1 MKKNS
6 RQKFIV
12 SVLCL
17 SMTAAP
23 LASWSSFAQANNTI
37 NILPANQPQVMIL
50 LDNSQGMAGVL
61 QGPTGLSGAIMT
73 GSGTVPEDANSSSPV
88 SYTASGFTPPALGS
102 SGTNVLYSV
111 PCNTSGITAA
121 AKSACASVGA
131 SGSSSAYID
140 NSQSMLNVAEQAIG
154 TIINTPEYS
163 NNIQFGLMDYA
174 LSGKVS
180 LYNTWVYYMSDTN
193 GFSFGSSATAPSGSG
208 DIAVT
213 NPCYG
218 SGAITT
224 KRNGNKILA
233 FSNQSCSDIYYLKKN
248 INNYYSNLHA
258 AGLYTDQ
265 YMYILAS
272 SDNPIINDVM
282 YATDYGG
289 AGSGST
295 NAVGV
300 NPTLYNM
307 SLPDYEQL
315 AIGGYTAS
323 TPYVTYYPYTSK
335 LAGYMGPTSAGYIP
349 QSYQQW
355 LSQRGYAFNAST
367 SYNNGNIVSPISAT
381 NSTNA
386 TNIANAI
393 LPEVFVPNNSL
404 NYATEGPITA
414 SAGYSPMAGA
424 FSTALSYYEGSLP
437 NPPPS
442 TCGSKYVI
450 FITDGQPTQGMNN
463 GYVYPPLGSASAQ
476 MFGVTSITASTWS
489 STNNNA
495 VVEAIQEI
503 QALAQKGIKTYV
515 LGVGSAVN
523 PNVPGASAADQAVAL
538 QGQAVLTAMAQAGG
552 TTNFYAA
559 TSASGVQS
567 AMNSIIANILGKSV
581 SASYGAPPSATVG
594 SLEFLLKNVN
604 PITGQGDLYA
614 YALQNNGT
622 PSTSQSWDANTTMST
637 GNRTSALYTTTPG
650 GTNGAGIESSL
661 TSVATNTPS
670 AFGTLPTSLTAS
682 TIANY
687 TIDPSYSSGA
697 YLGGR
702 QSGWYM
708 GLPTSTPPQ
717 VLTAPNNGQLLG
729 AGGTTNSYLTFAS
742 NHANRQNAVLFS
754 DNDGF
759 LYAMGYN
766 NTGSPTLLWGWM
778 PQGLLPQLQNYNT
791 FWQGTS
797 MQGGF
802 QTIDATIA
810 PTQPHTWHTYVVGS
824 ASNGSIL
831 YDLQLTGTTAP
842 SLQNTIWEDDLGG
855 NYSQPQPSD
864 PVFYQY
870 QTPGTKNFGQ
880 TWALWAI
887 NQAVSATSSASYLI
901 GVNVG
906 TGQSFQD
913 TLPFNN
919 TATPYIDAT
928 GNLYLG
934 DSSGNVYEI
943 SSTVLQSLLAPS
955 TGTNIPSLPTNDFIT
970 VGSYASSSIW
980 SGSFSGANPF
990 MVQYIGGSYY
1000 QGKNYLRV
1008 QGPNGI
1014 TIFSQLNGTWSPVWT
1029 AYAGSVGGAGIW
1041 SSGKFTAQIS
1051 GANPPITALPAGSVV
1066 SAPALINSG
1075 AVILPVTVPPSA
1087 NTCGNGDAYYY
1098 LYALNNGIFP
1108 SGTFTDSTGTA
1119 ITSAVFVGYGTAFTP
1134 TITSFNGRTLL
1145 QGAASNTGPSKTFP
1159 TSFGAGLPLGGP
1171 TGWKLVN

>member
-1 MKKNS
+1 MNKNPH
-6 RQKFIV
+6 QKFIV

-17 SMTAAP
+17 SMAATP

-73 GSGTVPEDANSSSPV
+73 GSGTVPENANSSSPV
-88 SYTASGFTPPALGS
+88 NYTASGFTPPALGS
-102 SGTNVLYSV
+102 PGTSVPYSV

-121 AKSACASVGA
+121 AQSACASVGA
-131 SGSSSAYID
+131 SGASSAYID

-154 TIINTPEYS
+154 TIINTPEY
-163 NNIQFGLMDYA
+163 NNNMQFGLMDYA
-174 LSGKVS
+174 LSGRVS
-180 LYNTWVYYMSDTN
+180 LYNTWAYYMSDNN
-193 GFSFGSSATAPSGSG
+193 GFSFGTSATGAPSG
-208 DIAVT
+208 DVT
-213 NPCYG
+213 VANPCYQSG
-218 SGAITT
+218 SNSCINLQQNIFGQG
-224 KRNGNKILA
+224 NGSI
-233 FSNQSCSDIYYLKKN
+233 SDPYL
-248 INNYYSNLHA
+248 YV
-258 AGLYTDQ
+258 Q
-265 YMYILAS
+265 AS
-272 SDNPIINDVM
+272 SDAPVINDVL
-282 YATDYGG
+282 YAIAAQWQPD
-289 AGSGST
+289 AT
-295 NAVGV
+295 NAVGWGPNPYGLNLQSYMTGNSGV
-300 NPTLYNM
+300 NFSNYSNGLVSGMT
-307 SLPDYEQL
+307 
-315 AIGGYTAS
+315 
-323 TPYVTYYPYTSK
+323 
-335 LAGYMGPTSAGYIP
+335 PTSAGYFP
-349 QSYQQW
+349 LSQQVW
-355 LSQRGYAFNAST
+355 ESQRGYAFNANT
-367 SYNNGNIVSPISAT
+367 SYNKGNIVSPISAT
-381 NSTNA
+381 NSANA

-393 LPEVFVPNNSL
+393 LPEVFRTDKSI
-404 NYATEGPITA
+404 NYAAEGPITA
-414 SAGYSPMAGA
+414 SAGYSPTAGA

-437 NPPPS
+437 NPPPA

-450 FITDGQPTQGMNN
+450 FITDGQPTQGMEH

-495 VVEAIQEI
+495 VVETINEI

-523 PNVPGASAADQAVAL
+523 PNVPGASAADQAEAL

-552 TTNFYAA
+552 TSNFYAA
-559 TSASGVQS
+559 TSASDVQS

-614 YALQNNGT
+614 YALQSSGT
-622 PSTSQSWDANTTMST
+622 PSTSASWDANSFMS
-637 GNRTSALYTTTPG
+637 NRSSALYTTTPG
-650 GTNGAGIESSL
+650 GTNGAGIDILLSG
-661 TSVATNTPS
+661 VAKNTPS

-682 TIANY
+682 TIAAY
-687 TIDPSYSSGA
+687 TINPSDSSGA

-791 FWQGTS
+791 FWQGTN

-802 QTIDATIA
+802 QTIDATVA
-810 PTQPHTWHTYVVGS
+810 PTQPHTWHTYVAGS

-831 YDLQLTGTTAP
+831 YDIQLTGTTAP
-842 SLQNTIWEDDLGG
+842 NLQSTIWEDDLGG
-855 NYSQPQPSD
+855 NYSQPQPSN

-880 TWALWAI
+880 TWALWAV
-887 NQAVSATSSASYLI
+887 NQAISATSSTSYLI

-913 TLPFNN
+913 ALPFNN
-919 TATPYIDAT
+919 TATPYIDAS

-934 DSSGNVYEI
+934 DNTGNIYEI
-943 SSTVLQSLLAPS
+943 SSATLPGLLTPGAA
-955 TGTNIPSLPTNDFIT
+955 TLTFAKDFVNKT
-970 VGSYASSSIW
+970 AVGNYSSAW
-980 SGSFSGANPF
+980 SGSLSGSNPGE
-990 MVQYIGGSYY
+990 VQYIGGSYY

-1029 AYAGSVGGAGIW
+1029 AYAGGAGTW
-1041 SSGKFTAQIS
+1041 SSGAFTTQTS
-1051 GANPPITALPAGSVV
+1051 GTNPPVTALPSGSVV

-1087 NTCGNGDAYYY
+1087 NSCGNGDAYYY

-1119 ITSAVFVGYGTAFTP
+1119 ITNALFVGYGTAFTP
-1134 TITSFNGRTLL
+1134 TVTSFNGRTLL

-1159 TSFGAGLPLGGP
+1159 TGFGAGLPLGGP
-1171 TGWKLVN
+1171 TGWKLAN

>member
-1 MKKNS
+1 
-6 RQKFIV
+6 
-12 SVLCL
+12 
-17 SMTAAP
+17 
-23 LASWSSFAQANNTI
+23 
-37 NILPANQPQVMIL
+37 
-50 LDNSQGMAGVL
+50 
-61 QGPTGLSGAIMT
+61 
-73 GSGTVPEDANSSSPV
+73 
-88 SYTASGFTPPALGS
+88 
-102 SGTNVLYSV
+102 
-111 PCNTSGITAA
+111 
-121 AKSACASVGA
+121 
-131 SGSSSAYID
+131 
-140 NSQSMLNVAEQAIG
+140 
-154 TIINTPEYS
+154 
-163 NNIQFGLMDYA
+163 
-174 LSGKVS
+174 
-180 LYNTWVYYMSDTN
+180 
-193 GFSFGSSATAPSGSG
+193 
-208 DIAVT
+208 
-213 NPCYG
+213 
-218 SGAITT
+218 
-224 KRNGNKILA
+224 
-233 FSNQSCSDIYYLKKN
+233 
-248 INNYYSNLHA
+248 
-258 AGLYTDQ
+258 
-265 YMYILAS
+265 
-272 SDNPIINDVM
+272 
-282 YATDYGG
+282 
-289 AGSGST
+289 
-295 NAVGV
+295 
-300 NPTLYNM
+300 
-307 SLPDYEQL
+307 
-315 AIGGYTAS
+315 
-323 TPYVTYYPYTSK
+323 
-335 LAGYMGPTSAGYIP
+335 
-349 QSYQQW
+349 
-355 LSQRGYAFNAST
+355 
-367 SYNNGNIVSPISAT
+367 
-381 NSTNA
+381 
-386 TNIANAI
+386 
-393 LPEVFVPNNSL
+393 
-404 NYATEGPITA
+404 
-414 SAGYSPMAGA
+414 
-424 FSTALSYYEGSLP
+424 
-437 NPPPS
+437 
-442 TCGSKYVI
+442 CGSKYVI

-495 VVEAIQEI
+495 VVETIQEI

-523 PNVPGASAADQAVAL
+523 PNVLGASPADQTEAL

-604 PITGQGDLYA
+604 PINGQGDLYA
-614 YALQNNGT
+614 YALQSNGT
-622 PSTSQSWDANTTMST
+622 PSTSVSWDANTHMST
-637 GNRTSALYTTTPG
+637 SNRTSALYTTTPG
-650 GTNGAGIESSL
+650 GTNGAGVDISL
-661 TSVATNTPS
+661 ANVAKNAPS

-682 TIANY
+682 TIAAY
-687 TIDPSYSSGA
+687 TINPSTSGGA

-729 AGGTTNSYLTFAS
+729 AGGTANSYLTFADT
-742 NHANRQNAVLFS
+742 HANRQNAVLFS

-802 QTIDATIA
+802 QTIDATVA
-810 PTQPHTWHTYVVGS
+810 PTQPHTWHTYVAGS

-831 YDLQLTGTTAP
+831 YDLQLTGKTAP

-870 QTPGTKNFGQ
+870 QTPGTTNFGQ
-880 TWALWAI
+880 TWALWAV
-887 NQAVSATSSASYLI
+887 NQATNSTSYLI

-913 TLPFNN
+913 ALPFNN
-919 TATPYIDAT
+919 TATPYIDT
-928 GNLYLG
+928 SGNLYLG
-934 DSSGNVYEI
+934 DTTGNVYEI
-943 SSTVLQSLLAPS
+943 SSSTLQSLLTP
-955 TGTNIPSLPTNDFIT
+955 GTATLTLANDFVDQSPNYSI
-970 VGSYASSSIW
+970 GNYSSKW
-980 SGSFSGANPF
+980 SGSLSGSNPGE
-990 MVQYIGGSYY
+990 VQYIGGSYY

-1029 AYAGSVGGAGIW
+1029 AYAGGAGTW
-1041 SSGKFTAQIS
+1041 SSGVFTTQTS
-1051 GANPPITALPAGSVV
+1051 GTNPPVTALLSGSVV

-1087 NTCGNGDAYYY
+1087 NSCGNGDAYYY

-1108 SGTFTDSTGTA
+1108 SGAFTDSSGKA
-1119 ITSAVFVGYGTAFTP
+1119 ITTALFVGYGTAFTP
-1134 TITSFNGRTLL
+1134 TVTSFNGRTLL

-1159 TSFGAGLPLGGP
+1159 TGFGAGLPLGGP
-1171 TGWKLVN
+1171 TGWKLIN

>member
-17 SMTAAP
+17 SMAAAP
-23 LASWSSFAQANNTI
+23 LASWSSFAQASNSI

-102 SGTNVLYSV
+102 SGTDVPYSV

-121 AKSACASVGA
+121 AQSACASVGA
-131 SGSSSAYID
+131 SGSASAYID

-154 TIINTPEYS
+154 TIINTPEY
-163 NNIQFGLMDYA
+163 NNNMQFGLMDYVGKNIED
-174 LSGKVS
+174 SGIS
-180 LYNTWVYYMSDTN
+180 LYNTWVYYMSDNN
-193 GFSFGSSATAPSGSG
+193 GFSFGTTATGAPTGDSA
-208 DIAVT
+208 VL
-213 NPCYG
+213 NPCYE
-218 SGAITT
+218 S
-224 KRNGNKILA
+224 
-233 FSNQSCSDIYYLKKN
+233 SSDSCKKIYYTYYGTKLGYNLKTSELY
-248 INNYYSNLHA
+248 NNQY
-258 AGLYTDQ
+258 LYIQ
-265 YMYILAS
+265 AS
-272 SDNPIINDVM
+272 SDDPVINDVL
-282 YATDYGG
+282 YAIASQWQPGATNIASGG
-289 AGSGST
+289 PNPYNLSLYYYERQKTGVHYLYHSNPLGSGMT
-295 NAVGV
+295 
-300 NPTLYNM
+300 
-307 SLPDYEQL
+307 
-315 AIGGYTAS
+315 
-323 TPYVTYYPYTSK
+323 
-335 LAGYMGPTSAGYIP
+335 PTSAGYFP
-349 QSYQQW
+349 LSQQIW
-355 LSQRGYAFNAST
+355 ESQRGYAFNAST
-367 SYNNGNIVSPISAT
+367 VYNQGNIVSPISAT

-393 LPEVFVPNNSL
+393 LPEVFVPNESL
-404 NYATEGPITA
+404 NYATNGPITA

-424 FSTALSYYEGSLP
+424 FSTALSYYGGSLP

-476 MFGVTSITASTWS
+476 MFYPPSTSITASNAGS
-489 STNNNA
+489 STSDPNNA
-495 VVEAIQEI
+495 VVETINEI
-503 QALAQKGIKTYV
+503 QTLKQQGIKTYV

-523 PNVPGASAADQAVAL
+523 PDVAGASEAE

-552 TTNFYAA
+552 TNNFYAA
-559 TSASGVQS
+559 TSASDVQS

-604 PITGQGDLYA
+604 PIIGQGDLYA
-614 YALQNNGT
+614 YALQSNGT
-622 PSTSQSWDANTTMST
+622 PSTSPSWDANTTMST

-650 GTNGAGIESSL
+650 GTNGAGVESTL

-670 AFGTLPTSLTAS
+670 AFGTLPTGLTAS

-702 QSGWYM
+702 QNGWYM

-791 FWQGTS
+791 FWQGVS

-802 QTIDATIA
+802 QTIDATVA
-810 PTQPHTWHTYVVGS
+810 PVNPPHTWHTYVAGS

-831 YDLQLTGTTAP
+831 YDLQLTGTTVP
-842 SLQNTIWEDDLGG
+842 NLQNTIWEDDLGG
-855 NYSQPQPSD
+855 NYSQPQPSN

-870 QTPGTKNFGQ
+870 QTAGTKNFGQ
-880 TWALWAI
+880 TWALWAV
-887 NQAVSATSSASYLI
+887 NQAISATSSTSYLI

-919 TATPYIDAT
+919 TATPYIDAS

-943 SSTVLQSLLAPS
+943 SSSTLQSLLTP
-955 TGTNIPSLPTNDFIT
+955 GTATLTLAKDF
-970 VGSYASSSIW
+970 VGQSPNYSIGNYSSEW
-980 SGSFSGANPF
+980 SGSLSGSNPGE
-990 MVQYIGGSYY
+990 VQYIGGSYY

-1029 AYAGSVGGAGIW
+1029 AYAGGAGNW
-1041 SSGKFTAQIS
+1041 SSGTFSTPS
-1051 GANPPITALPAGSVV
+1051 TGVNPPITALPAGSVV

-1134 TITSFNGRTLL
+1134 TITSFNGRALL

-1159 TSFGAGLPLGGP
+1159 TGFGAGLPLGGP

>member
-1 MKKNS
+1 MKKKLS
-6 RQKFIV
+6 QKFLV

-17 SMTAAP
+17 SMSAAP
-23 LASWSSFAQANNTI
+23 LVSWSSFAQANTI
-37 NILPANQPQVMIL
+37 TILPANQPQVMIL

-73 GSGTVPEDANSSSPV
+73 GSGWGSSNPNSSNYNENLSSSSPV
-88 SYTASGFTPPALGS
+88 AYTASGFTPPALGS
-102 SGTNVLYSV
+102 KGASALYSV

-121 AKSACASVGA
+121 AQSACKAVGA
-131 SGSSSAYID
+131 STSSNTSSSSTNYGYID

-154 TIINTPEYS
+154 TIINTPEYN

-174 LSGKVS
+174 LSGNVS
-180 LYNTWVYYMSDTN
+180 LYNTWVYYMSDNN
-193 GFSFGSSATAPSGSG
+193 GFSFGTSATGAPSG
-208 DIAVT
+208 DIAVN

-218 SGAITT
+218 SVS
-224 KRNGNKILA
+224 NGYFTNNSCAKIYNLG
-233 FSNQSCSDIYYLKKN
+233 Y
-248 INNYYSNLHA
+248 NNLSVS
-258 AGLYTDQ
+258 GLYNDN
-265 YMYILAS
+265 YLYVNAS
-272 SDNPIINDVM
+272 SDAPIINDVM
-282 YATDYGG
+282 YATGYGG

-300 NPTLYNM
+300 NPTLNNM

-323 TPYVTYYPYTSK
+323 TPYVTYYPYTSR
-335 LAGYMGPTSAGYIP
+335 LASNMAPTSAGYIS

-367 SYNNGNIVSPISAT
+367 SYNNGNIVSYISAT

-386 TNIANAI
+386 TNIAKAI
-393 LPEVFVPNNSL
+393 LPEVFLPNNGSF
-404 NYATEGPITA
+404 NYASNGPITA

-424 FSTALSYYEGSLP
+424 FSTALNYYEGKLKKQ
-437 NPPPS
+437 PPT

-503 QALAQKGIKTYV
+503 QALAQQGIKTYV

-559 TSASGVQS
+559 TSASDVQS

-594 SLEFLLKNVN
+594 SLEFLLKDVN

-614 YALQNNGT
+614 YALQSNGT
-622 PSTSQSWDANTTMST
+622 PSVSASWDANTYMNIK
-637 GNRTSALYTTTPG
+637 NRTSVLYTTTPG
-650 GTNGAGIESSL
+650 GTNGAGTEISL

-670 AFGTLPTSLTAS
+670 AFGTLPTSLTAG
-682 TIANY
+682 TIAAY
-687 TIDPSYSSGA
+687 TINPSASGGA

-729 AGGTTNSYLTFAS
+729 AGGTTNSYLKFAQL
-742 NHANRQNAVLFS
+742 HASRQNAVLFS

-791 FWQGTS
+791 FWQGVS

-802 QTIDATIA
+802 QTVDATVA
-810 PTQPHTWHTYVVGS
+810 PTTNSHTWHTYVAGS

-831 YDLQLTGTTAP
+831 YDLQLTGTGTAGP
-842 SLQNTIWEDDLGG
+842 DLSQTVWEDDLGE
-855 NYSQPQPSD
+855 NYSQPQPSN

-870 QTPGTKNFGQ
+870 QTPGTTSFGQ
-880 TWALWAI
+880 TWALWAVNKAI
-887 NQAVSATSSASYLI
+887 SATSSTSYLI

-913 TLPFNN
+913 SLPFNN
-919 TATPYIDAT
+919 TATPYIDAS

-934 DSSGNVYEI
+934 DNTGNIYEI
-943 SSTVLQSLLAPS
+943 STATLPGLLTPGAA
-955 TGTNIPSLPTNDFIT
+955 TLTLAKDFVNNAAI
-970 VGSYASSSIW
+970 GNYSSAW
-980 SGSFSGANPF
+980 SGSLSGSNPGE
-990 MVQYIGGSYY
+990 VQYIGGSYY

-1014 TIFSQLNGTWSPVWT
+1014 TIFSQLNGTWLPVWS
-1029 AYAGSVGGAGIW
+1029 AYAGGAGIW
-1041 SSGKFTAQIS
+1041 SSGAFTTQTS
-1051 GANPPITALPAGSVV
+1051 SANPPITALPAGSVV

-1087 NTCGNGDAYYY
+1087 NTCGNSNAYYY

-1108 SGTFTDSTGTA
+1108 SGTFTNSTGVA
-1119 ITSAVFVGYGTAFTP
+1119 ITSALFVGYGTAFTP
-1134 TITSFNGRTLL
+1134 TVSSFNGRTLL
-1145 QGAASNTGPSKTFP
+1145 QGSANNTGPTKMFP
-1159 TSFGAGLPLGGP
+1159 TGFGAGLPLGGP

>member
-1 MKKNS
+1 MNENA
-6 RQKFIV
+6 RQKLIATAV
-12 SVLCL
+12 CL

-23 LASWSSFAQANNTI
+23 LASWSNFAQANNTI

-73 GSGTVPEDANSSSPV
+73 GSGTVPENANSSSPAN
-88 SYTASGFTPPALGS
+88 YTASGFTPPALGS
-102 SGTNVLYSV
+102 SGTSVPYSV

-121 AKSACASVGA
+121 AQSACTSVGA

-180 LYNTWVYYMSDTN
+180 LYNTWVYYMSDN
-193 GFSFGSSATAPSGSG
+193 SGFSFGNSATGAPTG
-208 DIAVT
+208 DATVA
-213 NPCYG
+213 NPCYQSG
-218 SGAITT
+218 SNSCINLQQTVFGQG
-224 KRNGNKILA
+224 NGSI
-233 FSNQSCSDIYYLKKN
+233 SDPYL
-248 INNYYSNLHA
+248 YV
-258 AGLYTDQ
+258 Q
-265 YMYILAS
+265 AS
-272 SDNPIINDVM
+272 SDAPVINDVL
-282 YATDYGG
+282 YAIAAQWQPD
-289 AGSGST
+289 AT
-295 NAVGV
+295 NAVGWGPNPYGLNLQNYMTGNSGV
-300 NPTLYNM
+300 NFSNYSNG
-307 SLPDYEQL
+307 L
-315 AIGGYTAS
+315 ASGMT
-323 TPYVTYYPYTSK
+323 
-335 LAGYMGPTSAGYIP
+335 PTSAGYFP
-349 QSYQQW
+349 LSQQVW
-355 LSQRGYAFNAST
+355 ESQRGYAFNAST
-367 SYNNGNIVSPISAT
+367 SYNAGNIVSPISAT

-393 LPEVFVPNNSL
+393 LPEVFRTDNSI
-404 NYATEGPITA
+404 NYATKGPITA
-414 SAGYSPMAGA
+414 SAGYSPVAGA
-424 FSTALSYYEGSLP
+424 FSTALSYYGKKP
-437 NPPPS
+437 NYGGPPH
-442 TCGSKYVI
+442 TCGSRYVI
-450 FITDGQPTQGMNN
+450 FITDGQPTQGTGGN
-463 GYVYPPLGSASAQ
+463 VYPPLGSASAQ
-476 MFGVTSITASTWS
+476 MFYGSTSITASNAGS
-489 STNNNA
+489 STSDPNNA
-495 VVEAIQEI
+495 VVETIQKI
-503 QALAQKGIKTYV
+503 QTLYDTVGIKTYV

-559 TSASGVQS
+559 TSASDVQS

-594 SLEFLLKNVN
+594 SLEFLLKNIN

-614 YALQNNGT
+614 YALQSNGT
-622 PSTSQSWDANTTMST
+622 PSASPSWDANSFMST
-637 GNRTSALYTTTPG
+637 GNRSSALYTTTPG

-670 AFGTLPTSLTAS
+670 AFGTLPTSLTAG
-682 TIANY
+682 TIAAY
-687 TIDPSYSSGA
+687 TINPSASGGA

-729 AGGTTNSYLTFAS
+729 AGGITNSYLTFADT
-742 NHANRQNAVLFS
+742 HFNRQNAVLFS

-802 QTIDATIA
+802 QTIDATNGTNSA
-810 PTQPHTWHTYVVGS
+810 PWHTYVAGS
-824 ASNGSIL
+824 AANGGIL
-831 YDLQLTGTTAP
+831 YDLQLTGTTEP
-842 SLQNTIWEDDLGG
+842 NLKQTVWEDDLGG

-870 QTPGTKNFGQ
+870 QAPGTTNFGQ
-880 TWALWAI
+880 TWALWAV
-887 NQAVSATSSASYLI
+887 NQAVSATSSTSYLI

-919 TATPYIDAT
+919 TATPYIDAS

-934 DSSGNVYEI
+934 DNTGNVYEI
-943 SSTVLQSLLAPS
+943 SSATLPGLLTP
-955 TGTNIPSLPTNDFIT
+955 GTATLTLANDFVNKTAI
-970 VGSYASSSIW
+970 GNYSSVW
-980 SGSFSGANPF
+980 SGSLSGSNPGE
-990 MVQYIGGSYY
+990 VQYIGGSYY

-1029 AYAGSVGGAGIW
+1029 AYAGGAGTW
-1041 SSGKFTAQIS
+1041 SSGAFTTQTS

-1087 NTCGNGDAYYY
+1087 NSCGNGDAYYY

-1108 SGTFTDSTGTA
+1108 SGTFTDSSGTA
-1119 ITSAVFVGYGTAFTP
+1119 ITTALFVGYGTAFTP
-1134 TITSFNGRTLL
+1134 TVTSFNGRTLL

-1159 TSFGAGLPLGGP
+1159 TGFGAGLPLGGP

>member
-1 MKKNS
+1 MNENT
-6 RQKFIV
+6 RQKLIATAV
-12 SVLCL
+12 CL

-102 SGTNVLYSV
+102 PGTSVPYSV

-121 AKSACASVGA
+121 AQSACTSVGA

-154 TIINTPEYS
+154 TIINTPEY
-163 NNIQFGLMDYA
+163 NNNMQFGLMDYA
-174 LSGKVS
+174 LSGQVS
-180 LYNTWVYYMSDTN
+180 LYNTWVYYMSDNN
-193 GFSFGSSATAPSGSG
+193 GFSFGNSATGAPTG
-208 DIAVT
+208 DATVV
-213 NPCYG
+213 NPCYQSG
-218 SGAITT
+218 SNSCINLQQTVFGQG
-224 KRNGNKILA
+224 NGSI
-233 FSNQSCSDIYYLKKN
+233 SDPYL
-248 INNYYSNLHA
+248 YVQA
-258 AGLYTDQ
+258 T
-265 YMYILAS
+265 
-272 SDNPIINDVM
+272 SDAPVINDVL
-282 YATDYGG
+282 YAIAAQWQPD
-289 AGSGST
+289 AT
-295 NAVGV
+295 NAVGWGPSPYGLNLQSYMTGNSGV
-300 NPTLYNM
+300 NFSNYSNG
-307 SLPDYEQL
+307 L
-315 AIGGYTAS
+315 ASGMT
-323 TPYVTYYPYTSK
+323 
-335 LAGYMGPTSAGYIP
+335 PTSAGYFP
-349 QSYQQW
+349 LSQQVW
-355 LSQRGYAFNAST
+355 ESQRGYAFNAST
-367 SYNNGNIVSPISAT
+367 SYDEGNIVSPISAT

-386 TNIANAI
+386 TNIVNAI
-393 LPEVFVPNNSL
+393 LPEVFRTDKSI
-404 NYATEGPITA
+404 NYAKKGPITA
-414 SAGYSPMAGA
+414 SAGFSPTAGA
-424 FSTALSYYEGSLP
+424 FSTALSYYGKAP
-437 NPPPS
+437 NDGGPPH

-503 QALAQKGIKTYV
+503 QALAQQGIKTYV

-523 PNVPGASAADQAVAL
+523 PNVLGASPADQAVAL

-559 TSASGVQS
+559 TSASDVQS

-604 PITGQGDLYA
+604 PITGQGNLYA
-614 YALQNNGT
+614 YALQSNGT
-622 PSTSQSWDANTTMST
+622 PSTNPSWNANHFMK
-637 GNRTSALYTTTPG
+637 NRGTVLYTTKPG
-650 GTNGAGIESSL
+650 GPNGAGTKSSL

-670 AFGTLPTSLTAS
+670 AFGTTLPTGYAS

-687 TIDPSYSSGA
+687 TIDPSISSGI

-717 VLTAPNNGQLLG
+717 VLTAPDNGQLLG
-729 AGGTTNSYLTFAS
+729 AGGTTNSYLEFAQLR
-742 NHANRQNAVLFS
+742 AGRQNAVLFS

-759 LYAMGYN
+759 LYAMGYD
-766 NTGSPTLLWGWM
+766 NTGSPKLLWGWM
-778 PQGLLPQLQNYNT
+778 PQGLLPQLQHYNT
-791 FWQGTS
+791 FWQGTN

-802 QTIDATIA
+802 HSVDATNGA
-810 PTQPHTWHTYVVGS
+810 NPAQWHTYVVGS
-824 ASNGSIL
+824 AANGGIL
-831 YDLQLTGTTAP
+831 YDLQLTGTTVP
-842 SLQNTIWEDDLGG
+842 DLSQTVWEDDLGG
-855 NYSQPQPSD
+855 NYSQPQPSN

-870 QTPGTKNFGQ
+870 QTPGTTNFGQ
-880 TWALWAI
+880 TWALWAV
-887 NQAVSATSSASYLI
+887 NHTVNGTKTSYLI

-913 TLPFNN
+913 TLHFNN
-919 TATPYIDAT
+919 TATPYIDAS

-943 SSTVLQSLLAPS
+943 SSSTLQNLLTPGTASLTLAK
-955 TGTNIPSLPTNDFIT
+955 DFVNNAAI
-970 VGSYASSSIW
+970 GNYSSAW
-980 SGSFSGANPF
+980 SGSLSGSNPGE
-990 MVQYIGGSYY
+990 VQYIGGSYY

-1014 TIFSQLNGTWSPVWT
+1014 TIFSQLNGTWSPVWS
-1029 AYAGSVGGAGIW
+1029 AYAGGAGIW
-1041 SSGKFTAQIS
+1041 SSGAFTTQTS
-1051 GANPPITALPAGSVV
+1051 SANPPITALPAGSVV

-1087 NTCGNGDAYYY
+1087 NTCGNSNAYYY

-1108 SGTFTDSTGTA
+1108 SGTFTNSTGVA
-1119 ITSAVFVGYGTAFTP
+1119 ITSALFVGYGTAFTP
-1134 TITSFNGRTLL
+1134 TASSFNGRTLL
-1145 QGAASNTGPSKTFP
+1145 QGSANNTGPTKMFP
-1159 TSFGAGLPLGGP
+1159 TGFGAGLPLGGP

>member
-1 MKKNS
+1 MNKNPH
-6 RQKFIV
+6 QKFIV

-17 SMTAAP
+17 SMAAAP

-73 GSGTVPEDANSSSPV
+73 GSGTVPENANSSSPV
-88 SYTASGFTPPALGS
+88 NYTASGFTPPALGS
-102 SGTNVLYSV
+102 SGTSVPYSV

-121 AKSACASVGA
+121 AQSACASVGA
-131 SGSSSAYID
+131 SASSSAYID

-154 TIINTPEYS
+154 TIINTPEY
-163 NNIQFGLMDYA
+163 NNNMQFGLMDYV
-174 LSGKVS
+174 GKNIEDAGMS
-180 LYNTWVYYMSDTN
+180 LYNTWVYYMSDNN
-193 GFSFGSSATAPSGSG
+193 GFSFGTSATGAPSG
-208 DIAVT
+208 DIAVN

-218 SGAITT
+218 SVS
-224 KRNGNKILA
+224 NGYFTN
-233 FSNQSCSDIYYLKKN
+233 NSCANIYNLGY
-248 INNYYSNLHA
+248 NNLSVS
-258 AGLYTDQ
+258 GLYNDN
-265 YMYILAS
+265 YLYVNAS
-272 SDNPIINDVM
+272 SDAPIINDVM
-282 YATDYGG
+282 YATGYGG

-323 TPYVTYYPYTSK
+323 TPYVTYYPYTSQ
-335 LAGYMGPTSAGYIP
+335 LASYMGPTSAGYIP

-381 NSTNA
+381 NSINA
-386 TNIANAI
+386 TNVANAI
-393 LPEVFVPNNSL
+393 LPEVFRTDKSI
-404 NYATEGPITA
+404 NYAKKGPITA
-414 SAGYSPMAGA
+414 SAGFSPTAGA
-424 FSTALSYYEGSLP
+424 FSTALSYYEGNLP
-437 NPPPS
+437 NPPPP

-503 QALAQKGIKTYV
+503 QALAQQGIKTYV

-559 TSASGVQS
+559 TSASDVQS

-614 YALQNNGT
+614 YALQSSGAPN
-622 PSTSQSWDANTTMST
+622 TSASWDANSFMSI
-637 GNRTSALYTTTPG
+637 GNRTNALYTTTPG
-650 GTNGAGIESSL
+650 GTNGAGVKSSL
-661 TSVATNTPS
+661 TNVATNTPS
-670 AFGTLPTSLTAS
+670 AFGTLPTGLTAS
-682 TIANY
+682 TIADY

-791 FWQGTS
+791 FWQGTN

-802 QTIDATIA
+802 QTIDATNGTNSA
-810 PTQPHTWHTYVVGS
+810 QWHTYVAGS
-824 ASNGSIL
+824 AANGGIL
-831 YDLQLTGTTAP
+831 YDLQLTGTAAP
-842 SLQNTIWEDDLGG
+842 DLSQTVWEDDLGG

-870 QTPGTKNFGQ
+870 QAPGTTNFGQ
-880 TWALWAI
+880 TWALWAV
-887 NQAVSATSSASYLI
+887 NQAISSTSYLI

-919 TATPYIDAT
+919 TATPYIDAS

-934 DSSGNVYEI
+934 DGSGNVYEATA
-943 SSTVLQSLLAPS
+943 TVLQSLLTPS
-955 TGTNIPSLPTNDFIT
+955 TGTKIPSLPAKDFVTI
-970 VGSYASSSIW
+970 GSYASSSIW

-1041 SSGKFTAQIS
+1041 SSGTFTAQTS

-1075 AVILPVTVPPSA
+1075 AVILPVTAPPSA

-1108 SGTFTDSTGTA
+1108 SSTFTDSSGKG
-1119 ITSAVFVGYGTAFTP
+1119 ITSALFVGYGTAFTP
-1134 TITSFNGRTLL
+1134 TITNFNGRTLL
-1145 QGAASNTGPSKTFP
+1145 QGAANNTGPSKTFP

-1171 TGWKLVN
+1171 TGWKLIN

>member
-1 MKKNS
+1 
-6 RQKFIV
+6 
-12 SVLCL
+12 
-17 SMTAAP
+17 MT
-23 LASWSSFAQANNTI
+23 
-37 NILPANQPQVMIL
+37 
-50 LDNSQGMAGVL
+50 
-61 QGPTGLSGAIMT
+61 
-73 GSGTVPEDANSSSPV
+73 
-88 SYTASGFTPPALGS
+88 
-102 SGTNVLYSV
+102 
-111 PCNTSGITAA
+111 
-121 AKSACASVGA
+121 
-131 SGSSSAYID
+131 
-140 NSQSMLNVAEQAIG
+140 
-154 TIINTPEYS
+154 
-163 NNIQFGLMDYA
+163 
-174 LSGKVS
+174 
-180 LYNTWVYYMSDTN
+180 
-193 GFSFGSSATAPSGSG
+193 
-208 DIAVT
+208 
-213 NPCYG
+213 
-218 SGAITT
+218 
-224 KRNGNKILA
+224 
-233 FSNQSCSDIYYLKKN
+233 
-248 INNYYSNLHA
+248 
-258 AGLYTDQ
+258 
-265 YMYILAS
+265 
-272 SDNPIINDVM
+272 
-282 YATDYGG
+282 
-289 AGSGST
+289 
-295 NAVGV
+295 
-300 NPTLYNM
+300 
-307 SLPDYEQL
+307 
-315 AIGGYTAS
+315 
-323 TPYVTYYPYTSK
+323 
-335 LAGYMGPTSAGYIP
+335 PTSAGYFP
-349 QSYQQW
+349 LSQQVW
-355 LSQRGYAFNAST
+355 ESQRGYAFNANT
-367 SYNNGNIVSPISAT
+367 SYNKGNIVSPISAT
-381 NSTNA
+381 NSANA

-393 LPEVFVPNNSL
+393 LPEVFRTDKSI
-404 NYATEGPITA
+404 NYAAEGPITA
-414 SAGYSPMAGA
+414 SAGYSPTAGA

-437 NPPPS
+437 NPPPA

-450 FITDGQPTQGMNN
+450 FITDGQPTQGMEH

-495 VVEAIQEI
+495 VVETINEI

-523 PNVPGASAADQAVAL
+523 PNVPGASAADQAEAL

-552 TTNFYAA
+552 TSNFYAA
-559 TSASGVQS
+559 TSASDVQS

-614 YALQNNGT
+614 YALQSSGT
-622 PSTSQSWDANTTMST
+622 PSTSASWDANSFMS
-637 GNRTSALYTTTPG
+637 NRSSALYTTTPG
-650 GTNGAGIESSL
+650 GTNGAGIDILLSG
-661 TSVATNTPS
+661 VAKNTPS

-682 TIANY
+682 TIAAY
-687 TIDPSYSSGA
+687 TINPSDSSGA

-791 FWQGTS
+791 FWQGTN

-802 QTIDATIA
+802 QTIDATVA
-810 PTQPHTWHTYVVGS
+810 PTQPHTWHTYVAGS

-831 YDLQLTGTTAP
+831 YDIQLTGTTAP
-842 SLQNTIWEDDLGG
+842 NLQSTIWEDDLGG
-855 NYSQPQPSD
+855 NYSQPQPSN

-880 TWALWAI
+880 TWALWAV
-887 NQAVSATSSASYLI
+887 NQAISATSSTSYLI

-913 TLPFNN
+913 ALPFNN
-919 TATPYIDAT
+919 TATPYIDAS

-934 DSSGNVYEI
+934 DNTGNIYEI
-943 SSTVLQSLLAPS
+943 SSATLPGLLTPGAA
-955 TGTNIPSLPTNDFIT
+955 TLTFAKDFVNKT
-970 VGSYASSSIW
+970 AVGNYSSAW
-980 SGSFSGANPF
+980 SGSLSGSNPGE
-990 MVQYIGGSYY
+990 VQYIGGSYY

-1029 AYAGSVGGAGIW
+1029 AYAGGAGTW
-1041 SSGKFTAQIS
+1041 SSGAFTTQTS
-1051 GANPPITALPAGSVV
+1051 GTNPPVTALPSGSVV

-1087 NTCGNGDAYYY
+1087 NSCGNGDAYYY

-1119 ITSAVFVGYGTAFTP
+1119 ITNALFVGYGTAFTP
-1134 TITSFNGRTLL
+1134 TVTSFNGRTLL

-1159 TSFGAGLPLGGP
+1159 TGFGAGLPLGGP
-1171 TGWKLVN
+1171 TGWKLAN

>member
-1 MKKNS
+1 MKKNR

-17 SMTAAP
+17 TMTAAP

-102 SGTNVLYSV
+102 SGTSVPYSV

-121 AKSACASVGA
+121 AQSACTSVGA

-140 NSQSMLNVAEQAIG
+140 NSESMLNVAEQAIG
-154 TIINTPEYS
+154 TIINTPEY
-163 NNIQFGLMDYA
+163 NNNMQFGLMDYA
-174 LSGKVS
+174 LSGNVS
-180 LYNTWVYYMSDTN
+180 LYNTWVYYMSDN
-193 GFSFGSSATAPSGSG
+193 SGFSFGNSATGAPSG
-208 DIAVT
+208 DITVE
-213 NPCYG
+213 NPCYQSG
-218 SGAITT
+218 SNSCINLQQNVFGQG
-224 KRNGNKILA
+224 NGSI
-233 FSNQSCSDIYYLKKN
+233 SDPYL
-248 INNYYSNLHA
+248 YV
-258 AGLYTDQ
+258 Q
-265 YMYILAS
+265 AS
-272 SDNPIINDVM
+272 SDAPVINDVL
-282 YATDYGG
+282 YAQPDV
-289 AGSGST
+289 T
-295 NAVGV
+295 NAVGWGPNPYGLNLQSYMTGNSGV
-300 NPTLYNM
+300 NFDNYSNG
-307 SLPDYEQL
+307 L
-315 AIGGYTAS
+315 ASGM
-323 TPYVTYYPYTSK
+323 TPI
-335 LAGYMGPTSAGYIP
+335 SAGYFP
-349 QSYQQW
+349 LSQQVW
-355 LSQRGYAFNAST
+355 ESQRGYAFNAST
-367 SYNNGNIVSPISAT
+367 QYSSGNIVSFISAT
-381 NSTNA
+381 NSKNT
-386 TNIANAI
+386 TNIAKAI
-393 LPEVFVPNNSL
+393 LPEVFLSNKPNF
-404 NYATEGPITA
+404 NYASKGPITA
-414 SAGYSPMAGA
+414 SAGYSPVAGA
-424 FSTALSYYEGSLP
+424 FSTALSYYGKAP
-437 NPPPS
+437 NDGGPPH

-503 QALAQKGIKTYV
+503 QALAQQGIKTYV

-523 PNVPGASAADQAVAL
+523 PNVQGASAADQAVAL

-559 TSASGVQS
+559 TSASDVQS

-614 YALQNNGT
+614 YALQSNGT
-622 PSTSQSWDANTTMST
+622 PNTSASWDANTNMNT
-637 GNRTSALYTTTPG
+637 GSVLYTTTPG
-650 GTNGAGIESSL
+650 GTNGAGTESSL
-661 TSVATNTPS
+661 TSVATNKPS
-670 AFGTLPTSLTAS
+670 AFGTLPTNLTAS
-682 TIANY
+682 TIAAY
-687 TIDPSYSSGA
+687 TIYPSASGGA

-729 AGGTTNSYLTFAS
+729 AGGTANSYLTFAD

-791 FWQGTS
+791 FWQGTN

-802 QTIDATIA
+802 HTTDATNGA
-810 PTQPHTWHTYVVGS
+810 NPAQWHTYVAGS

-842 SLQNTIWEDDLGG
+842 NLQNTVWEDDLGG
-855 NYSQPQPSD
+855 NYSQPQPSN

-870 QTPGTKNFGQ
+870 QAPGSTNFGQ
-880 TWALWAI
+880 TWALWAVNKAI
-887 NQAVSATSSASYLI
+887 SATSSTSYLI

-913 TLPFNN
+913 SLPFNN
-919 TATPYIDAT
+919 TATPYIDAS

-934 DSSGNVYEI
+934 DNTGNIYEI
-943 SSTVLQSLLAPS
+943 STATLPGLLTPGAA
-955 TGTNIPSLPTNDFIT
+955 TLTLAKDFVNKTAI
-970 VGSYASSSIW
+970 GNYSSAW
-980 SGSFSGANPF
+980 SGSLSGSNPGE
-990 MVQYIGGSYY
+990 VQYIGGSYY

-1029 AYAGSVGGAGIW
+1029 AYAGGAGIW
-1041 SSGKFTAQIS
+1041 SSGTFTAQTS

-1087 NTCGNGDAYYY
+1087 NSCGNGDAYYY

-1108 SGTFTDSTGTA
+1108 SGIFTDSTGTA
-1119 ITSAVFVGYGTAFTP
+1119 ITSALFVGYGTAFTP
-1134 TITSFNGRTLL
+1134 TVTSFNGRTLL

-1159 TSFGAGLPLGGP
+1159 TGFGAGLPLGGP

>member
-6 RQKFIV
+6 CQKFIV
-12 SVLCL
+12 SILCL

-23 LASWSSFAQANNTI
+23 LASWSSFAQASNSI
-37 NILPANQPQVMIL
+37 NIPSANQPQIMIL

-73 GSGTVPEDANSSSPV
+73 GSGTVPENANSSSPV
-88 SYTASGFTPPALGS
+88 NYTASGFTPPALGS
-102 SGTNVLYSV
+102 PGTSVPYSV
-111 PCNTSGITAA
+111 PCDTSGITAA
-121 AKSACASVGA
+121 AQSACASVSA
-131 SGSSSAYID
+131 STSSSAYID

-154 TIINTPEYS
+154 TIINTPEY
-163 NNIQFGLMDYA
+163 NNNMQFGLMDYV
-174 LSGKVS
+174 GKNIADAGIS
-180 LYNTWVYYMSDTN
+180 LYNTWVYYMSDNN
-193 GFSFGSSATAPSGSG
+193 GFSFGTNLTGAPSG
-208 DIAVT
+208 DIAVD

-218 SGAITT
+218 SVS
-224 KRNGNKILA
+224 NGYFTN
-233 FSNQSCSDIYYLKKN
+233 NSCANIYNLGYNNLSVSELYNDKYLYVN
-248 INNYYSNLHA
+248 
-258 AGLYTDQ
+258 
-265 YMYILAS
+265 AS
-272 SDNPIINDVM
+272 SDAPIINDVM
-282 YATDYGG
+282 YATGYGG
-289 AGSGST
+289 SGSGST

-307 SLPDYEQL
+307 NLPDYEQL
-315 AIGGYTAS
+315 AIGGSS
-323 TPYVTYYPYTSK
+323 TPYVTYYPYTSQ
-335 LAGYMGPTSAGYIP
+335 LAGYMSPTSAGYIP

-393 LPEVFVPNNSL
+393 LPEVFRTDESI
-404 NYATEGPITA
+404 NYAKEGPITA
-414 SAGYSPMAGA
+414 SAGYSPTAGA
-424 FSTALSYYEGSLP
+424 FSTALSYYEGKLS
-437 NPPPS
+437 NPPPT
-442 TCGSKYVI
+442 TCGKKYVI

-476 MFGVTSITASTWS
+476 LFGVTSITASTWS

-495 VVEAIQEI
+495 VVEAINEI
-503 QALAQKGIKTYV
+503 QKLAQKGIKTYV

-523 PNVPGASAADQAVAL
+523 PHLPGTTAADQAVAL

-552 TTNFYAA
+552 TNSFYAA
-559 TSASGVQS
+559 TSASAVQS
-567 AMNSIIANILGKSV
+567 AMNSIVANILGKSV

-614 YALQNNGT
+614 YALQNNGA
-622 PSTSQSWDANTTMST
+622 PSSSASWDANSNMST
-637 GNRTSALYTTTPG
+637 GNRSSALYTTTPG
-650 GTNGAGIESSL
+650 STINGINGSGPSGLL
-661 TSVATNTPS
+661 TSVATNTPG
-670 AFGTLPTSLTAS
+670 AFGTLPTNLTAS
-682 TIANY
+682 IIASY
-687 TIDPSYSSGA
+687 TIDPSYSNGA

-702 QSGWYM
+702 YNGWYM

-717 VLTAPNNGQLLG
+717 VLPAPNNGQLLG

-802 QTIDATIA
+802 QTIDATVA
-810 PTQPHTWHTYVVGS
+810 PTQPHTWHTYVAGS

-831 YDLQLTGTTAP
+831 YDLQLTGKTAP

-870 QTPGTKNFGQ
+870 QTPGTTTFGQ
-880 TWALWAI
+880 TWALWAV
-887 NQAVSATSSASYLI
+887 NQAISATSSISYLI

-913 TLPFNN
+913 TLPFDN

-934 DSSGNVYEI
+934 DNIGNIYEI
-943 SSTVLQSLLAPS
+943 SSATLPGLLTP
-955 TGTNIPSLPTNDFIT
+955 GTATLTLAKDFVNNAVI
-970 VGSYASSSIW
+970 GNYSSEW
-980 SGSFSGANPF
+980 SGSLSGSNPGE
-990 MVQYIGGSYY
+990 VQYIGGSYY

-1029 AYAGSVGGAGIW
+1029 AYAGGTGNW
-1041 SSGKFTAQIS
+1041 SSGAYTTP
-1051 GANPPITALPAGSVV
+1051 GTGVNPPITPLPAGAVI

-1087 NTCGNGDAYYY
+1087 GTCGDNDAYYY
-1098 LYALNNGIFP
+1098 LYALDNGVFP
-1108 SGTFTDSTGTA
+1108 SGTFTDNTGTA
-1119 ITSAVFVGYGTAFTP
+1119 ITGRLFVGYGTAFTP
-1134 TITSFNGRTLL
+1134 TITSFNGRAML
-1145 QGAASNTGPSKTFP
+1145 QGAANNTGSSGTFP

-1171 TGWKLVN
+1171 AGWKFIN

>member
-1 MKKNS
+1 MNKNQH
-6 RQKFIV
+6 QKFIV

-17 SMTAAP
+17 SMAAVP
-23 LASWSSFAQANNTI
+23 LASWSSFAQASNSI

-73 GSGTVPEDANSSSPV
+73 GSGWGSSNPNSSNYNENLLSSSPV
-88 SYTASGFTPPALGS
+88 AYTASGFTPPALGS
-102 SGTNVLYSV
+102 SGTSVPYSV

-121 AKSACASVGA
+121 AQSACKAVGA
-131 SGSSSAYID
+131 STSSTTTPSSSDYGYID
-140 NSQSMLNVAEQAIG
+140 NSPSMLNVAEQAIG
-154 TIINTPEYS
+154 TIINTPEY
-163 NNIQFGLMDYA
+163 NNNMQFGLMDYA
-174 LSGKVS
+174 LSSKA
-180 LYNTWVYYMSDTN
+180 LLHNTWVYYMSGNNTD
-193 GFSFGSSATAPSGSG
+193 FSFHNTTGNLSSGYKSTP
-208 DIAVT
+208 
-213 NPCYG
+213 NPCYQSNSTSCHYIQSYYG
-218 SGAITT
+218 SGYGAISKPLLFIKDT
-224 KRNGNKILA
+224 
-233 FSNQSCSDIYYLKKN
+233 SD
-248 INNYYSNLHA
+248 S
-258 AGLYTDQ
+258 
-265 YMYILAS
+265 
-272 SDNPIINDVM
+272 PIINDVL
-282 YATDYGG
+282 YSTQYL
-289 AGSGST
+289 GSNFVADPFG
-295 NAVGV
+295 
-300 NPTLYNM
+300 YN
-307 SLPDYEQL
+307 SNYNLSGYENQLLKTVYTYNTSPYLPNTWEV
-315 AIGGYTAS
+315 S
-323 TPYVTYYPYTSK
+323 
-335 LAGYMGPTSAGYIP
+335 PTSAGYNP
-349 QSYQQW
+349 QSLAVWY
-355 LSQRGYAFNAST
+355 SQRGYAFNAVT
-367 SYNNGNIVSPISAT
+367 SYSSGNIVSPISAT

-393 LPEVFVPNNSL
+393 LPEVFLPNNGNF
-404 NYATEGPITA
+404 NYATAGPITA

-424 FSTALSYYEGSLP
+424 FSTALSYYGKTP
-437 NPPPS
+437 NDGGPPH

-476 MFGVTSITASTWS
+476 MFYPPSTSITASNAGS
-489 STNNNA
+489 STSDPNNA
-495 VVEAIQEI
+495 VVETINEI
-503 QALAQKGIKTYV
+503 QALAQQGIKTYV

-523 PNVPGASAADQAVAL
+523 PNVQGASPADQTEAL

-552 TTNFYAA
+552 TNNFYAA
-559 TSASGVQS
+559 TSASDVQS

-614 YALQNNGT
+614 YALQSNGT
-622 PSTSQSWDANTTMST
+622 PSTSASWDANTYMST
-637 GNRTSALYTTTPG
+637 VNRTSALYTTTPG
-650 GTNGAGIESSL
+650 GTNGAGVKSLL
-661 TSVATNTPS
+661 TSVAKNTPS
-670 AFGTLPTSLTAS
+670 AFGTLPTGLTAS
-682 TIANY
+682 IIANY
-687 TIDPSYSSGA
+687 TIDPSYSGGA

-729 AGGTTNSYLTFAS
+729 AGGITNSYLTFAS
-742 NHANRQNAVLFS
+742 THANRQNAVLFS

-778 PQGLLPQLQNYNT
+778 PQGLLPQIQNYNT

-802 QTIDATIA
+802 QTIDATNGA
-810 PTQPHTWHTYVVGS
+810 NPAQWHTYVAGS

-831 YDLQLTGTTAP
+831 YDLQLTGTAAP
-842 SLQNTIWEDDLGG
+842 NLQNTIWEDDLGG

-870 QTPGTKNFGQ
+870 QAPGTTNFGQ
-880 TWALWAI
+880 TWALWAV
-887 NQAVSATSSASYLI
+887 NQAITAASSTSYLI

-906 TGQSFQD
+906 TGKSFQD

-919 TATPYIDAT
+919 TATPYIDAS

-934 DSSGNVYEI
+934 DNTGNIYEI
-943 SSTVLQSLLAPS
+943 SSATLPGLLTPGAA
-955 TGTNIPSLPTNDFIT
+955 TLTLAKDFVNKT
-970 VGSYASSSIW
+970 AVGNYSSAW
-980 SGSFSGANPF
+980 SGSLSGSNPGE
-990 MVQYIGGSYY
+990 VQYIGGSYY

-1014 TIFSQLNGTWSPVWT
+1014 TIFSQLNGTWSPVWS
-1029 AYAGSVGGAGIW
+1029 AYAGGAGIW
-1041 SSGKFTAQIS
+1041 SSGKFIGQTS
-1051 GANPPITALPAGSVV
+1051 GANPPIAALPAGSVV

-1087 NTCGNGDAYYY
+1087 NSCGNGDAYYY

-1108 SGTFTDSTGTA
+1108 SGTFTDDTGTA
-1119 ITSAVFVGYGTAFTP
+1119 ITSALFVGYGTAFTP
-1134 TITSFNGRTLL
+1134 TVTSFNGRTLL

-1159 TSFGAGLPLGGP
+1159 TGFGAGLPLGGP
-1171 TGWKLVN
+1171 TGWKLIN

>member
-1 MKKNS
+1 MKKNR
-6 RQKFIV
+6 RQKFII

-88 SYTASGFTPPALGS
+88 SYTASAFTPPALGS
-102 SGTNVLYSV
+102 PGTSVPYSV

-121 AKSACASVGA
+121 AQSACTTVGA
-131 SGSSSAYID
+131 SGSSSAYVD
-140 NSQSMLNVAEQAIG
+140 NSESMLNVAEQAIG
-154 TIINTPEYS
+154 TIINTPEY
-163 NNIQFGLMDYA
+163 NNNMQFGLMDYA
-174 LSGKVS
+174 LSGNVS
-180 LYNTWVYYMSDTN
+180 LYNTWVYYMSDN
-193 GFSFGSSATAPSGSG
+193 SGFSFGNSATGAPSG
-208 DIAVT
+208 DITVE
-213 NPCYG
+213 NPCYQSG
-218 SGAITT
+218 SNSCINLQQNVFGQG
-224 KRNGNKILA
+224 NGSI
-233 FSNQSCSDIYYLKKN
+233 SDPYL
-248 INNYYSNLHA
+248 YV
-258 AGLYTDQ
+258 Q
-265 YMYILAS
+265 AS
-272 SDNPIINDVM
+272 SDAPVINDVL
-282 YATDYGG
+282 YAQSDV
-289 AGSGST
+289 T
-295 NAVGV
+295 NAVGWGPNPYGLNLQSYMTGNSGV
-300 NPTLYNM
+300 NFDNYSNG
-307 SLPDYEQL
+307 L
-315 AIGGYTAS
+315 ASGMT
-323 TPYVTYYPYTSK
+323 
-335 LAGYMGPTSAGYIP
+335 PTSAGYFP
-349 QSYQQW
+349 LSQQVW
-355 LSQRGYAFNAST
+355 ESQRGYAFNAST
-367 SYNNGNIVSPISAT
+367 QYSSGNIVSFISAT
-381 NSTNA
+381 NSKNM
-386 TNIANAI
+386 TNIAKAL
-393 LPEVFVPNNSL
+393 LPEVFLSNKPNF
-404 NYATEGPITA
+404 NYASKGPITA

-424 FSTALSYYEGSLP
+424 FSTALSYYETLP
-437 NPPPS
+437 QNGGPPS

-552 TTNFYAA
+552 TNNFYAA
-559 TSASGVQS
+559 TSASDVQS

-614 YALQNNGT
+614 YALQSNGT
-622 PSTSQSWDANTTMST
+622 PSTSASWDANTYMNIN
-637 GNRTSALYTTTPG
+637 NRTSALYTTAPG
-650 GTNGAGIESSL
+650 GTNGAGTESSL
-661 TSVATNTPS
+661 TSVATNTPG
-670 AFGTLPTSLTAS
+670 AFGTLPTNLTAS
-682 TIANY
+682 TIAAY
-687 TIDPSYSSGA
+687 TINPSASGGA

-729 AGGTTNSYLTFAS
+729 AGGTTNSYLKFAQL
-742 NHANRQNAVLFS
+742 HASRQNAVLFS

-791 FWQGTS
+791 FWQGVS

-802 QTIDATIA
+802 QTIDATVA
-810 PTQPHTWHTYVVGS
+810 PTTNSHTWHTYVAGS

-831 YDLQLTGTTAP
+831 YDLQLTGTAAP
-842 SLQNTIWEDDLGG
+842 DLSQTVWEDDLGD
-855 NYSQPQPSD
+855 NYSQPQPSN

-870 QTPGTKNFGQ
+870 QTPGTTSFGQ
-880 TWALWAI
+880 TWALWAVNKAI
-887 NQAVSATSSASYLI
+887 SATSSTSYLI

-913 TLPFNN
+913 SLPFNN

-934 DSSGNVYEI
+934 DNTGNIYEI
-943 SSTVLQSLLAPS
+943 SSATLPGLLTPGAA
-955 TGTNIPSLPTNDFIT
+955 TLTLAKDFVNNAAI
-970 VGSYASSSIW
+970 GNYSSAW
-980 SGSFSGANPF
+980 SGSLSGSNPGE
-990 MVQYIGGSYY
+990 VQYIGGSYY

-1014 TIFSQLNGTWSPVWT
+1014 TIFSQLNGTWSPVWS
-1029 AYAGSVGGAGIW
+1029 AYAGGAGIW
-1041 SSGKFTAQIS
+1041 SSGAFTTQTS
-1051 GANPPITALPAGSVV
+1051 SANPPITALPAGSVV

-1087 NTCGNGDAYYY
+1087 NTCGNSNAYYY

-1108 SGTFTDSTGTA
+1108 SGTFTNSTGVA
-1119 ITSAVFVGYGTAFTP
+1119 ITSALFVGYGTAFTP
-1134 TITSFNGRTLL
+1134 TVSSFNGRTLL
-1145 QGAASNTGPSKTFP
+1145 QGSANNTGPTKMFP
-1159 TSFGAGLPLGGP
+1159 TGFGAGLPLGGP
-1171 TGWKLVN
+1171 MGWKLVN

>member
-1 MKKNS
+1 MKKNP
-6 RQKFIV
+6 RQKFLV

-17 SMTAAP
+17 SMSAAP
-23 LASWSSFAQANNTI
+23 LVSWSSFAQANNTI

-88 SYTASGFTPPALGS
+88 SYTANGFTPPALGS
-102 SGTNVLYSV
+102 PGTSVPYSV

-121 AKSACASVGA
+121 ALSACNVVGA
-131 SGSSSAYID
+131 STSTNTNSSSTNYGYID

-154 TIINTPEYS
+154 TIISTPEYNS
-163 NNIQFGLMDYA
+163 NIQFGLMDYA
-174 LSGKVS
+174 LSGGVS
-180 LYNTWVYYMSDTN
+180 LYNTWVYYMSDNN
-193 GFSFGSSATAPSGSG
+193 GFSFGSKATDVPSG
-208 DIAVT
+208 DVAVN

-218 SGAITT
+218 SVS
-224 KRNGNKILA
+224 NGYFTN
-233 FSNQSCSDIYYLKKN
+233 NSCANIY
-248 INNYYSNLHA
+248 NLGYTNLSVN
-258 AGLYTDQ
+258 GLYNDE
-265 YMYILAS
+265 YLYINAS
-272 SDNPIINDVM
+272 SDDPIINDVLYYKHSGIGQGYVNTVSGNPTAYGM
-282 YATDYGG
+282 TLEDYMQQSSGVNFEYYTAFSYAT
-289 AGSGST
+289 
-295 NAVGV
+295 
-300 NPTLYNM
+300 
-307 SLPDYEQL
+307 
-315 AIGGYTAS
+315 
-323 TPYVTYYPYTSK
+323 
-335 LAGYMGPTSAGYIP
+335 PTSAGYFP
-349 QSYQQW
+349 MSYQVW
-355 LSQRGYAFNAST
+355 DSQRGYAFNGST
-367 SYNNGNIVSPISAT
+367 SPNEGNIISPISAT
-381 NSTNA
+381 NSTNT

-393 LPEVFVPNNSL
+393 LPEVFLPNNRSF
-404 NYATEGPITA
+404 NYASKGQPITA
-414 SAGYSPMAGA
+414 SAGYSPVAGA
-424 FSTALSYYEGSLP
+424 FSTALSYFGKTPNDEG
-437 NPPPS
+437 PPS

-450 FITDGQPTQGMNN
+450 FITDGQPTQGSGGN
-463 GYVYPPLGSASAQ
+463 VYPPLGSASAQ
-476 MFGVTSITASTWS
+476 LFYPPSTSITASNAGS
-489 STNNNA
+489 SASDPNNA

-503 QALAQKGIKTYV
+503 QALAQQGIKTYV

-523 PNVPGASAADQAVAL
+523 PNVLGASTADKAVAL

-614 YALQNNGT
+614 YALQSSGT
-622 PSTSQSWDANTTMST
+622 PSTSPSWNANSFMS
-637 GNRTSALYTTTPG
+637 NRSNVLYTTTPG
-650 GTNGAGIESSL
+650 GTNGAGVESLL
-661 TSVATNTPS
+661 TNVATNTSS

-682 TIANY
+682 TIAAY
-687 TIDPSYSSGA
+687 TINPSTSGGA

-742 NHANRQNAVLFS
+742 TYANRQNAVLFS

-778 PQGLLPQLQNYNT
+778 PQGLLPQLHNYNT

-802 QTIDATIA
+802 QTIDATNGTNPA
-810 PTQPHTWHTYVVGS
+810 QWHTYVAGS
-824 ASNGSIL
+824 AANGGIL
-831 YDLQLTGTTAP
+831 YDLQLTGTKEPNLKQTV
-842 SLQNTIWEDDLGG
+842 WEDDLGG
-855 NYSQPQPSD
+855 NYSQPQSSN

-870 QTPGTKNFGQ
+870 QTPGTTNFGQ
-880 TWALWAI
+880 TWALWAV
-887 NQAVSATSSASYLI
+887 NQAISATSNTSYLI

-913 TLPFNN
+913 SLPFNN

-934 DSSGNVYEI
+934 DNTGNIYEI
-943 SSTVLQSLLAPS
+943 SSATLPGLLTPGAATLTPAK
-955 TGTNIPSLPTNDFIT
+955 DFVNKTAI
-970 VGSYASSSIW
+970 GNYSSAW
-980 SGSFSGANPF
+980 SGSLSGSNPGE
-990 MVQYIGGSYY
+990 VQYIGGSYY

-1014 TIFSQLNGTWSPVWT
+1014 TIFSQLNGTWLPVWS
-1029 AYAGSVGGAGIW
+1029 AYTGGAGTW
-1041 SSGKFTAQIS
+1041 SSGAFTTQTS

-1075 AVILPVTVPPSA
+1075 AVILPVTVPPPA
-1087 NTCGNGDAYYY
+1087 NTCGNSNAYYY

-1108 SGTFTDSTGTA
+1108 SGTFTNSTGIA
-1119 ITSAVFVGYGTAFTP
+1119 ITSALFVGYGTAFTP
-1134 TITSFNGRTLL
+1134 TVSSFNGRTLL
-1145 QGAASNTGPSKTFP
+1145 QGAANNTGPTKMFP
-1159 TSFGAGLPLGGP
+1159 TGFGAGLPLGGP

>member
-1 MKKNS
+1 
-6 RQKFIV
+6 
-12 SVLCL
+12 
-17 SMTAAP
+17 MTAAP

-73 GSGTVPEDANSSSPV
+73 GSGWGSSNPNSSNYNENLSSSSPV
-88 SYTASGFTPPALGS
+88 AYTASGFTPPALGS
-102 SGTNVLYSV
+102 KGASVPYSV

-121 AKSACASVGA
+121 AQSACKAVGA
-131 SGSSSAYID
+131 STSSNTSSSSSNYGYID

-163 NNIQFGLMDYA
+163 NNIQFGLMNYA
-174 LSGKVS
+174 LSGNVS
-180 LYNTWVYYMSDTN
+180 LYNTWVYYMSGNNDD
-193 GFSFGSSATAPSGSG
+193 FSFHNITSNLPGGYESIP
-208 DIAVT
+208 
-213 NPCYG
+213 NPCYQNN
-218 SGAITT
+218 ST
-224 KRNGNKILA
+224 
-233 FSNQSCSDIYYLKKN
+233 SCYY
-248 INNYYSNLHA
+248 IHEYYGGGYGTLSKPFLFIKD
-258 AGLYTDQ
+258 T
-265 YMYILAS
+265 
-272 SDNPIINDVM
+272 SDNPIINDVL
-282 YATDYGG
+282 YSTQYLGG
-289 AGSGST
+289 NFVADPFG
-295 NAVGV
+295 
-300 NPTLYNM
+300 YN
-307 SLPDYEQL
+307 LNYN
-315 AIGGYTAS
+315 
-323 TPYVTYYPYTSK
+323 
-335 LAGYMGPTSAGYIP
+335 LAGYENQSLKTIYSYNTSPYLGNKWKVYPTSAGYNP
-349 QSYQQW
+349 QSLAVWY
-355 LSQRGYAFNAST
+355 SQRGYAFNAST
-367 SYNNGNIVSPISAT
+367 SYNNGNIISPISAT
-381 NSTNA
+381 NSTNT

-393 LPEVFVPNNSL
+393 LPEVFLPNNRSF
-404 NYATEGPITA
+404 NYASKGPITA
-414 SAGYSPMAGA
+414 SAGYSPVAGA
-424 FSTALSYYEGSLP
+424 FSTALSYFGKTP
-437 NPPPS
+437 NDGGPPS

-450 FITDGQPTQGMNN
+450 FITDGQPTQGSGGN
-463 GYVYPPLGSASAQ
+463 VYPPLGSASAQ
-476 MFGVTSITASTWS
+476 LFYPPSTSVTASNAGS
-489 STNNNA
+489 SASDPNNA
-495 VVEAIQEI
+495 VVEAIQGI

-523 PNVPGASAADQAVAL
+523 PDVPGASNADKAVAL

-559 TSASGVQS
+559 TSASDVQS

-614 YALQNNGT
+614 YMLQSNGT
-622 PSTSQSWDANTTMST
+622 PSASASWDANTYMNT
-637 GNRTSALYTTTPG
+637 GNRTSVLYTTTPG
-650 GTNGAGIESSL
+650 GTNGAGTESSL
-661 TSVATNTPS
+661 TSVAPS
-670 AFGTLPTSLTAS
+670 AFGTLPTNLTAS
-682 TIANY
+682 TIAAY
-687 TIDPSYSSGA
+687 TINPSASGGA

-729 AGGTTNSYLTFAS
+729 AGGTANSYLTFAD
-742 NHANRQNAVLFS
+742 NHVNRQNAVLFS

-791 FWQGTS
+791 FWQGTN

-802 QTIDATIA
+802 HTTDATNGA
-810 PTQPHTWHTYVVGS
+810 NPAQWHTYVAGS

-842 SLQNTIWEDDLGG
+842 NLQNTVWEDDLGG
-855 NYSQPQPSD
+855 NYSQPQPSN

-870 QTPGTKNFGQ
+870 QAPGSTNFGQ
-880 TWALWAI
+880 TWALWAVNKAI
-887 NQAVSATSSASYLI
+887 SATSSTSYLI

-913 TLPFNN
+913 SLPFNN
-919 TATPYIDAT
+919 TATPYIDAS

-934 DSSGNVYEI
+934 DNTGNIYEI
-943 SSTVLQSLLAPS
+943 SSATLPGLLTPGAA
-955 TGTNIPSLPTNDFIT
+955 TLTLAKDFVNKTAI
-970 VGSYASSSIW
+970 GNYSSAW
-980 SGSFSGANPF
+980 SGSLSGSNPGE
-990 MVQYIGGSYY
+990 VQYIGGSYY

-1029 AYAGSVGGAGIW
+1029 AYAGGAGIW
-1041 SSGKFTAQIS
+1041 SSGTFTTQTS

-1075 AVILPVTVPPSA
+1075 SVILPVTVPPSA
-1087 NTCGNGDAYYY
+1087 NSCGNGDAYYY

-1119 ITSAVFVGYGTAFTP
+1119 ITSALFVGYGTAFTP
-1134 TITSFNGRTLL
+1134 TVTSFNGRTLL

-1159 TSFGAGLPLGGP
+1159 TGFGAGLPLGGP

>member
-1 MKKNS
+1 
-6 RQKFIV
+6 
-12 SVLCL
+12 
-17 SMTAAP
+17 
-23 LASWSSFAQANNTI
+23 
-37 NILPANQPQVMIL
+37 
-50 LDNSQGMAGVL
+50 
-61 QGPTGLSGAIMT
+61 
-73 GSGTVPEDANSSSPV
+73 
-88 SYTASGFTPPALGS
+88 
-102 SGTNVLYSV
+102 
-111 PCNTSGITAA
+111 
-121 AKSACASVGA
+121 
-131 SGSSSAYID
+131 
-140 NSQSMLNVAEQAIG
+140 
-154 TIINTPEYS
+154 
-163 NNIQFGLMDYA
+163 
-174 LSGKVS
+174 
-180 LYNTWVYYMSDTN
+180 
-193 GFSFGSSATAPSGSG
+193 
-208 DIAVT
+208 
-213 NPCYG
+213 
-218 SGAITT
+218 
-224 KRNGNKILA
+224 
-233 FSNQSCSDIYYLKKN
+233 
-248 INNYYSNLHA
+248 
-258 AGLYTDQ
+258 
-265 YMYILAS
+265 
-272 SDNPIINDVM
+272 
-282 YATDYGG
+282 
-289 AGSGST
+289 
-295 NAVGV
+295 
-300 NPTLYNM
+300 
-307 SLPDYEQL
+307 
-315 AIGGYTAS
+315 
-323 TPYVTYYPYTSK
+323 
-335 LAGYMGPTSAGYIP
+335 
-349 QSYQQW
+349 
-355 LSQRGYAFNAST
+355 
-367 SYNNGNIVSPISAT
+367 
-381 NSTNA
+381 
-386 TNIANAI
+386 
-393 LPEVFVPNNSL
+393 
-404 NYATEGPITA
+404 
-414 SAGYSPMAGA
+414 
-424 FSTALSYYEGSLP
+424 
-437 NPPPS
+437 
-442 TCGSKYVI
+442 
-450 FITDGQPTQGMNN
+450 
-463 GYVYPPLGSASAQ
+463 

-503 QALAQKGIKTYV
+503 QALAGKGIKTYV

-552 TTNFYAA
+552 TNNFYAA
-559 TSASGVQS
+559 TSASDVQS

-581 SASYGAPPSATVG
+581 SASYGAQPSATVG

-614 YALQNNGT
+614 YVLQSSGT
-622 PSTSQSWDANTTMST
+622 PSTSASWDANSFMS
-637 GNRTSALYTTTPG
+637 NRSSALYTTTPG
-650 GTNGAGIESSL
+650 GTNGAGIDILLS
-661 TSVATNTPS
+661 SVATNTPS

-682 TIANY
+682 TIADY

-729 AGGTTNSYLTFAS
+729 AGGTTNSYLTFADT
-742 NHANRQNAVLFS
+742 HASRQNAVLFS

-766 NTGSPTLLWGWM
+766 NTGSPTFLWGWM

-791 FWQGTS
+791 FWQGTN

-802 QTIDATIA
+802 HTTDATNGA
-810 PTQPHTWHTYVVGS
+810 NPAQWHTYVAGS

-831 YDLQLTGTTAP
+831 YDLQLTGTTAAN
-842 SLQNTIWEDDLGG
+842 LQNTIWEDDLGG

-880 TWALWAI
+880 TWALWAVNKTI
-887 NQAVSATSSASYLI
+887 SATSSTSYLI

-913 TLPFNN
+913 ALPFNN
-919 TATPYIDAT
+919 TATPYIDAS
-928 GNLYLG
+928 GNPYLG
-934 DSSGNVYEI
+934 DNTGNVYEATA
-943 SSTVLQSLLAPS
+943 TVLQSLLTPS
-955 TGTNIPSLPTNDFIT
+955 TGTKIPSLPAKDFIT
-970 VGSYASSSIW
+970 TGPYASSTMW
-980 SGSFSGANPF
+980 SGSFSGTYPF

-1041 SSGKFTAQIS
+1041 SSSTFTTQTS

-1087 NTCGNGDAYYY
+1087 NSCGNGDAYYY

-1119 ITSAVFVGYGTAFTP
+1119 ITSALFVGYGTAFTP
-1134 TITSFNGRTLL
+1134 TVTSFNGRTLL

-1159 TSFGAGLPLGGP
+1159 TGFGAGLPLGGP

>member
-1 MKKNS
+1 MKKYP

-12 SVLCL
+12 SILCL

-23 LASWSSFAQANNTI
+23 LASWSSFAQANNSI

-73 GSGTVPEDANSSSPV
+73 GSGTVPEDANSSSPAN
-88 SYTASGFTPPALGS
+88 YIASGFTPPPALGI
-102 SGTNVLYSV
+102 SGASVPYSV
-111 PCNTSGITAA
+111 PCDTSGITAA
-121 AKSACASVGA
+121 AQSACASVSA
-131 SGSSSAYID
+131 STSPTAKTSSNYGYID

-154 TIINTPEYS
+154 TIINTPEY
-163 NNIQFGLMDYA
+163 NNNMQFGLMDYI
-174 LSGKVS
+174 GKNIEDAGIS
-180 LYNTWVYYMSDTN
+180 LYNTWVYYMSDNN
-193 GFSFGSSATAPSGSG
+193 GFSFGTSATGAPSG
-208 DIAVT
+208 DIAVN

-218 SGAITT
+218 S
-224 KRNGNKILA
+224 
-233 FSNQSCSDIYYLKKN
+233 FSNGHFTNNSCANIYNMGY
-248 INNYYSNLHA
+248 NNLSIS
-258 AGLYTDQ
+258 GLYNDK
-265 YMYILAS
+265 YLYVNAS
-272 SDNPIINDVM
+272 SDAPIINNVK
-282 YATDYGG
+282 YATGYGG

-315 AIGGYTAS
+315 AIGGSS
-323 TPYVTYYPYTSK
+323 TPYVTYYPYTSQ
-335 LAGYMGPTSAGYIP
+335 LASYMSPTSAGYIP

-367 SYNNGNIVSPISAT
+367 FYNNGNIVSPISAT

-386 TNIANAI
+386 TNIAKAI
-393 LPEVFVPNNSL
+393 LPEVFLPNNGKF
-404 NYATEGPITA
+404 NYATNGPITA

-424 FSTALSYYEGSLP
+424 FSTALSYFDGNLP
-437 NPPPS
+437 NPPPPPS
-442 TCGSKYVI
+442 SCHSKYVI

-476 MFGVTSITASTWS
+476 MFYPPSTSITASNAGS
-489 STNNNA
+489 STSDPNNA
-495 VVEAIQEI
+495 VVETIKEI
-503 QALAQKGIKTYV
+503 QLLAQKGIKTYV

-523 PNVPGASAADQAVAL
+523 PDVTGGASTEAE

-552 TTNFYAA
+552 TNNFYAA
-559 TSASGVQS
+559 TSASDVQS

-614 YALQNNGT
+614 YALQSNGT
-622 PSTSQSWDANTTMST
+622 PSTSASWDANTYMST

-650 GTNGAGIESSL
+650 STINGINGSGPSGLL

-670 AFGTLPTSLTAS
+670 AFGTLPTGLTAN
-682 TIANY
+682 TIASY
-687 TIDPSYSSGA
+687 TIDPSYSNGA

-702 QSGWYM
+702 ESGWYM

-717 VLTAPNNGQLLG
+717 VLPAPNNGQLLG

-766 NTGSPTLLWGWM
+766 NTGSPTLRWGWM

-791 FWQGTS
+791 FWQGVS

-802 QTIDATIA
+802 QTTDATVA
-810 PTQPHTWHTYVVGS
+810 PTQPHTWHTYVAGS

-842 SLQNTIWEDDLGG
+842 NLQNTIWEDDLGS

-880 TWALWAI
+880 TWALWAV
-887 NQAVSATSSASYLI
+887 NQATSSTSYLI

-913 TLPFNN
+913 TLPFDN

-934 DSSGNVYEI
+934 DNTGNIYEI
-943 SSTVLQSLLAPS
+943 SSATLPGLLTP
-955 TGTNIPSLPTNDFIT
+955 GTATLTLAKDFVNNAAI
-970 VGSYASSSIW
+970 GNYSSEW
-980 SGSFSGANPF
+980 SGSLSGSNPGE
-990 MVQYIGGSYY
+990 VQYIGGSYY

-1014 TIFSQLNGTWSPVWT
+1014 TIFSQLNGAWSPVWT
-1029 AYAGSVGGAGIW
+1029 AYAGGAGNW
-1041 SSGKFTAQIS
+1041 SSGTFSTPS
-1051 GANPPITALPAGSVV
+1051 TGVNPPITALPAGSIV

-1087 NTCGNGDAYYY
+1087 GACGDNDAYYY
-1098 LYALNNGIFP
+1098 LYALDNGVFP
-1108 SGTFTDSTGTA
+1108 SGTFTDSTGKA
-1119 ITSAVFVGYGTAFTP
+1119 ITGAVFVGYGTAFTP
-1134 TITSFNGRTLL
+1134 TITSFNGRAML
-1145 QGAASNTGPSKTFP
+1145 QGAANNTGPSKTFP

-1171 TGWKLVN
+1171 TGWKFVN

>member
-1 MKKNS
+1 MKKNPH
-6 RQKFIV
+6 QKFIV

-17 SMTAAP
+17 SMAAAP
-23 LASWSSFAQANNTI
+23 LASWSSLAQANNTI

-73 GSGTVPEDANSSSPV
+73 GSGTVPENANSSSPV
-88 SYTASGFTPPALGS
+88 AYTASGFTPPALGA
-102 SGTNVLYSV
+102 SGTSVPYSV

-121 AKSACASVGA
+121 AQSACTSVGA

-163 NNIQFGLMDYA
+163 NNMQFGLMDYV
-174 LSGKVS
+174 GKNIEDAGIS
-180 LYNTWVYYMSDTN
+180 LYNTWVYYMSDN
-193 GFSFGSSATAPSGSG
+193 SGFSFGNSATGAPPG
-208 DIAVT
+208 DIAVN

-218 SGAITT
+218 SVS
-224 KRNGNKILA
+224 NGYFTN
-233 FSNQSCSDIYYLKKN
+233 NSCYDIYSLGY
-248 INNYYSNLHA
+248 NNLSVP
-258 AGLYTDQ
+258 GLYNDK
-265 YMYILAS
+265 YLYVNAS
-272 SDNPIINDVM
+272 SDAPVINDVL
-282 YATDYGG
+282 YAYAAQFQPGATNIASGG
-289 AGSGST
+289 PNPYNLSLYHYERQQSGVNYQNASNPLGSGMT
-295 NAVGV
+295 
-300 NPTLYNM
+300 
-307 SLPDYEQL
+307 
-315 AIGGYTAS
+315 
-323 TPYVTYYPYTSK
+323 
-335 LAGYMGPTSAGYIP
+335 PTSAGYFP
-349 QSYQQW
+349 LSQQIW
-355 LSQRGYAFNAST
+355 ESQRGYAFNAST
-367 SYNNGNIVSPISAT
+367 QYGSGNIVSPISAT

-393 LPEVFVPNNSL
+393 LPEVFLTKPTESGF
-404 NYATEGPITA
+404 NYATNGPITA
-414 SAGYSPMAGA
+414 SAGYSPVGGA
-424 FSTALSYYEGSLP
+424 FNTALSYYGKKP
-437 NPPPS
+437 NDGGPPH
-442 TCGSKYVI
+442 TCGSRYVI

-476 MFGVTSITASTWS
+476 MFYPSSTSITASNAGS
-489 STNNNA
+489 STSDPNNA

-523 PNVPGASAADQAVAL
+523 PNVSGASAADQTVAL

-559 TSASGVQS
+559 TSASNVQS

-581 SASYGAPPSATVG
+581 SASYGTPPSATVG

-604 PITGQGDLYA
+604 PINGQGDLYA
-614 YALQNNGT
+614 YALQSNGT
-622 PSTSQSWDANTTMST
+622 PSASPSWDANSFMST
-637 GNRTSALYTTTPG
+637 GNRSSALYTTTPG

-670 AFGTLPTSLTAS
+670 AFGTLPTSLTAG
-682 TIANY
+682 TIAAY
-687 TIDPSYSSGA
+687 TINPSASGGA

-729 AGGTTNSYLTFAS
+729 AGGITNSYLTFADT
-742 NHANRQNAVLFS
+742 HFNRQNAVLFS

-802 QTIDATIA
+802 QTIDATNGTNSA
-810 PTQPHTWHTYVVGS
+810 PWHTYVAGS
-824 ASNGSIL
+824 AANGGIL
-831 YDLQLTGTTAP
+831 YDLQLTGTTEP
-842 SLQNTIWEDDLGG
+842 NLKQTVWEDDLGG

-870 QTPGTKNFGQ
+870 QAPGTTNFGQ
-880 TWALWAI
+880 TWALWAV
-887 NQAVSATSSASYLI
+887 NQAVSATSSTSYLI

-913 TLPFNN
+913 ALPFNN
-919 TATPYIDAT
+919 TATPYIDAS

-934 DSSGNVYEI
+934 DNTGKVYEATA
-943 SSTVLQSLLAPS
+943 TVLQSLLTPS
-955 TGTNIPSLPTNDFIT
+955 TGTKIPLLPAKDFIT
-970 VGSYASSSIW
+970 IGPYASSSIW
-980 SGSFSGANPF
+980 SGSFSGTYPF

-1041 SSGKFTAQIS
+1041 SSGTFTAQTS

-1075 AVILPVTVPPSA
+1075 AVILPVTAPPSA
-1087 NTCGNGDAYYY
+1087 NSCGNGDAYYY

-1108 SGTFTDSTGTA
+1108 SGTFTDSSGTA
-1119 ITSAVFVGYGTAFTP
+1119 ITAALLVGYGTAFTP
-1134 TITSFNGRTLL
+1134 TVTSFNGRTLL

-1171 TGWKLVN
+1171 TGWKLIN

>member
-163 NNIQFGLMDYA
+163 KNIQFGLMDYA

-180 LYNTWVYYMSDTN
+180 LYNTWVYYMSDN
-193 GFSFGSSATAPSGSG
+193 SGFSFGNSTTGAPSG
-208 DIAVT
+208 DVT
-213 NPCYG
+213 VANPCYQSG
-218 SGAITT
+218 SNSCNNLQQNVFGQG
-224 KRNGNKILA
+224 NGSI
-233 FSNQSCSDIYYLKKN
+233 S
-248 INNYYSNLHA
+248 
-258 AGLYTDQ
+258 DQ
-265 YMYILAS
+265 YLYVQAG
-272 SDNPIINDVM
+272 SDAPVINDVL
-282 YATDYGG
+282 YAIAAQWQPD
-289 AGSGST
+289 AT
-295 NAVGV
+295 NAVGWGPNPYGLNLQSYMMGSSGV
-300 NPTLYNM
+300 NFSNYSNV
-307 SLPDYEQL
+307 L
-315 AIGGYTAS
+315 ASGMT
-323 TPYVTYYPYTSK
+323 
-335 LAGYMGPTSAGYIP
+335 PTSAGYFP
-349 QSYQQW
+349 LSQQVW
-355 LSQRGYAFNAST
+355 ESQRGYAFNAGT
-367 SYNNGNIVSPISAT
+367 SYNEGNIVSPISAT

-887 NQAVSATSSASYLI
+887 NQATSSASYLI

>member
-1 MKKNS
+1 MKKNR

-17 SMTAAP
+17 TMTAVP
-23 LASWSSFAQANNTI
+23 LTSWSSFAQANNTI

-102 SGTNVLYSV
+102 PGTSVPYSV

-121 AKSACASVGA
+121 ALSACKVVGA
-131 SGSSSAYID
+131 STSTNTNSSSTNYGYID

-154 TIINTPEYS
+154 TIINTPEYN

-174 LSGKVS
+174 LSGNVS
-180 LYNTWVYYMSDTN
+180 LYNTWVYYMSDQN

-213 NPCYG
+213 NPCYNNASNSYCKSIESKIIG
-218 SGAITT
+218 STVV
-224 KRNGNKILA
+224 
-233 FSNQSCSDIYYLKKN
+233 
-248 INNYYSNLHA
+248 
-258 AGLYTDQ
+258 YTDQ
-265 YMYILAS
+265 YMYIQAT
-272 SDNPIINDVM
+272 SDDPTINDVL
-282 YATDYGG
+282 YDTSSGVTNA
-289 AGSGST
+289 AGSG
-295 NAVGV
+295 
-300 NPTLYNM
+300 PTLHP
-307 SLPDYEQL
+307 STPTLLDYEKRL
-315 AIGGYTAS
+315 IHSTYKHYSNVIAS
-323 TPYVTYYPYTSK
+323 Y
-335 LAGYMGPTSAGYIP
+335 AGPTSAGYIP
-349 QSYQQW
+349 TS
-355 LSQRGYAFNAST
+355 SQVWFAERGYAFNAGTQYS
-367 SYNNGNIVSPISAT
+367 SGNIVSPISAT

-386 TNIANAI
+386 TNIAKAI
-393 LPEVFVPNNSL
+393 LPEVFLSNNPNF
-404 NYATEGPITA
+404 NYASKGPITA

-424 FSTALSYYEGSLP
+424 FSTALNYYEGKLKKQ
-437 NPPPS
+437 PPT

-476 MFGVTSITASTWS
+476 MFGVTSITASTSS

-503 QALAQKGIKTYV
+503 QALAQQGIKTYV

-559 TSASGVQS
+559 TSASDVQS

-614 YALQNNGT
+614 YALQSNGT
-622 PSTSQSWDANTTMST
+622 PSTSASWDANTYMNT
-637 GNRTSALYTTTPG
+637 GNRTSVLYTTMPG
-650 GTNGAGIESSL
+650 GTNGAGTESSL
-661 TSVATNTPS
+661 TNVATNTPG
-670 AFGTLPTSLTAS
+670 AFGTLPTNLTAS
-682 TIANY
+682 TIAAY
-687 TIDPSYSSGA
+687 TINPSASGGA

-729 AGGTTNSYLTFAS
+729 AGGTANSYLTFAD
-742 NHANRQNAVLFS
+742 NHVNRQNAVLFS

-791 FWQGTS
+791 FWQGTN

-802 QTIDATIA
+802 HTTDATNGA
-810 PTQPHTWHTYVVGS
+810 NPAQWHTYVAGS

-831 YDLQLTGTTAP
+831 YDIQLTGTTAP
-842 SLQNTIWEDDLGG
+842 NLQNTVWEDDLGG
-855 NYSQPQPSD
+855 NYSQPQPSN

-870 QTPGTKNFGQ
+870 QAPGSTNFGQ
-880 TWALWAI
+880 TWALWAVNKAI
-887 NQAVSATSSASYLI
+887 SATSSTSYLI

-913 TLPFNN
+913 
-919 TATPYIDAT
+919 ATPYIDAS

-934 DSSGNVYEI
+934 DNTGNVYEATT
-943 SSTVLQSLLAPS
+943 TVLQSLLTPS
-955 TGTNIPSLPTNDFIT
+955 TGTKIPSLPSKDFVTI
-970 VGSYASSSIW
+970 GSYASSSIW

-1029 AYAGSVGGAGIW
+1029 AYAGGAGIW
-1041 SSGKFTAQIS
+1041 SSGIFTAQTS

-1087 NTCGNGDAYYY
+1087 NSCGNGDAYYY

-1108 SGTFTDSTGTA
+1108 SGTFTDSTGTV
-1119 ITSAVFVGYGTAFTP
+1119 ITSALFVGYGTAFTP
-1134 TITSFNGRTLL
+1134 TVTSFNGRTLL

-1159 TSFGAGLPLGGP
+1159 TGFGAGLPLGGP

>member
-1 MKKNS
+1 M
-6 RQKFIV
+6 
-12 SVLCL
+12 
-17 SMTAAP
+17 
-23 LASWSSFAQANNTI
+23 
-37 NILPANQPQVMIL
+37 MIL

-180 LYNTWVYYMSDTN
+180 LYNTWVYYMSDN
-193 GFSFGSSATAPSGSG
+193 SGFSFGNSTTGAPSG
-208 DIAVT
+208 DVT
-213 NPCYG
+213 VANPCYQSG
-218 SGAITT
+218 SNSCNNLQQNVFGQG
-224 KRNGNKILA
+224 NGSI
-233 FSNQSCSDIYYLKKN
+233 S
-248 INNYYSNLHA
+248 
-258 AGLYTDQ
+258 DQ
-265 YMYILAS
+265 YLYVQAG
-272 SDNPIINDVM
+272 SDAPVINDVL
-282 YATDYGG
+282 YAIAAQWQPD
-289 AGSGST
+289 AT
-295 NAVGV
+295 NAVGWGPNPYGLNLQSYMMGSSGV
-300 NPTLYNM
+300 NFSNYSNV
-307 SLPDYEQL
+307 L
-315 AIGGYTAS
+315 ASGMT
-323 TPYVTYYPYTSK
+323 
-335 LAGYMGPTSAGYIP
+335 PTSAGYFP
-349 QSYQQW
+349 LSQQVW
-355 LSQRGYAFNAST
+355 ESQRGYAFNAGT
-367 SYNNGNIVSPISAT
+367 SYNEGNIVSPISAT

>member
-1 MKKNS
+1 M
-6 RQKFIV
+6 
-12 SVLCL
+12 
-17 SMTAAP
+17 
-23 LASWSSFAQANNTI
+23 
-37 NILPANQPQVMIL
+37 
-50 LDNSQGMAGVL
+50 D
-61 QGPTGLSGAIMT
+61 
-73 GSGTVPEDANSSSPV
+73 
-88 SYTASGFTPPALGS
+88 
-102 SGTNVLYSV
+102 
-111 PCNTSGITAA
+111 
-121 AKSACASVGA
+121 A

-163 NNIQFGLMDYA
+163 NNIQFGLMDYVGTNIVDA
-174 LSGKVS
+174 GIS
-180 LYNTWVYYMSDTN
+180 LYNTWVYYMSDNN
-193 GFSFGSSATAPSGSG
+193 GFSFGTSAAGAPSGDVSV
-208 DIAVT
+208 A
-213 NPCYG
+213 NPCYQSG
-218 SGAITT
+218 SNSCNNLQQNVFGQG
-224 KRNGNKILA
+224 NGRI
-233 FSNQSCSDIYYLKKN
+233 S
-248 INNYYSNLHA
+248 
-258 AGLYTDQ
+258 DQ
-265 YMYILAS
+265 YLYVQAS
-272 SDNPIINDVM
+272 SDAPVINDVL
-282 YATDYGG
+282 YAIAAQWQPD
-289 AGSGST
+289 AT
-295 NAVGV
+295 NAVGWGP
-300 NPTLYNM
+300 NPYGL
-307 SLPDYEQL
+307 SLQNYKTGNSGINFSNYSNGL
-315 AIGGYTAS
+315 ASGMT
-323 TPYVTYYPYTSK
+323 
-335 LAGYMGPTSAGYIP
+335 PTSAGYFP
-349 QSYQQW
+349 LSQQVW
-355 LSQRGYAFNAST
+355 ESQRGYAFNAST
-367 SYNNGNIVSPISAT
+367 SYNEGNIVSPISAT
-381 NSTNA
+381 NNTNA

-393 LPEVFVPNNSL
+393 LPEVFRTDKSI
-404 NYATEGPITA
+404 NYATKGPITA

-424 FSTALSYYEGSLP
+424 FSTALSYYEGALP

-559 TSASGVQS
+559 TSASDVQS

-604 PITGQGDLYA
+604 PIIGQGDLYA
-614 YALQNNGT
+614 YALQSSGAPN
-622 PSTSQSWDANTTMST
+622 TSASWDANSFMSI
-637 GNRTSALYTTTPG
+637 GNRTNALYTTTPG
-650 GTNGAGIESSL
+650 GTNGAGAKSSL
-661 TSVATNTPS
+661 TNVATNAPS
-670 AFGTLPTSLTAS
+670 AFGTLPTGLTAS
-682 TIANY
+682 TIADY

-729 AGGTTNSYLTFAS
+729 AGGTANSYLTFADT
-742 NHANRQNAVLFS
+742 HANRQNAVLFS

-802 QTIDATIA
+802 QTIDATVA
-810 PTQPHTWHTYVVGS
+810 PTQPHTWHTYVAGS

-870 QTPGTKNFGQ
+870 QTPGTTNFGQ
-880 TWALWAI
+880 TWALWAV
-887 NQAVSATSSASYLI
+887 NQAINAPSSTSYLI

-919 TATPYIDAT
+919 TATPYIDAS

-943 SSTVLQSLLAPS
+943 SSSTLQSLLTP
-955 TGTNIPSLPTNDFIT
+955 GTATLTLANDF
-970 VGSYASSSIW
+970 VGQSPNYSIGNYSSEW
-980 SGSFSGANPF
+980 SGSLSGSNPGE
-990 MVQYIGGSYY
+990 VQYIGGSYY

-1029 AYAGSVGGAGIW
+1029 AYAGGAGTW
-1041 SSGKFTAQIS
+1041 SSGAFTTQTS
-1051 GANPPITALPAGSVV
+1051 GTNPPVTALPSGSVV

-1087 NTCGNGDAYYY
+1087 NSCGNGDAYYY

-1119 ITSAVFVGYGTAFTP
+1119 ITNALFVGYGTAFTP
-1134 TITSFNGRTLL
+1134 TVTSFNGRTLL
-1145 QGAASNTGPSKTFP
+1145 QGAASNTGPSGAFP

-1171 TGWKLVN
+1171 TGWKLIN

>member
-1 MKKNS
+1 MKKNA

-12 SVLCL
+12 SILCL

-23 LASWSSFAQANNTI
+23 LASWSSFAQASNSI
-37 NILPANQPQVMIL
+37 NIPSANQPQIMIL

-73 GSGTVPEDANSSSPV
+73 GSGTVPENANSSSPV
-88 SYTASGFTPPALGS
+88 NYTASGFTPPALGS
-102 SGTNVLYSV
+102 PGTSVPYSV
-111 PCNTSGITAA
+111 PCDTSGITAA
-121 AKSACASVGA
+121 AQSACASVSA
-131 SGSSSAYID
+131 STSSSAYID

-154 TIINTPEYS
+154 TIINTPEY
-163 NNIQFGLMDYA
+163 NNNMQFGLMDYV
-174 LSGKVS
+174 GKNIEDAGIS
-180 LYNTWVYYMSDTN
+180 LYNTWVYYMSGNNTD
-193 GFSFGSSATAPSGSG
+193 FSFHNTTSNLPSGYKS
-208 DIAVT
+208 T
-213 NPCYG
+213 PNPCYQNGSTSCQYIQGYYG
-218 SGAITT
+218 SGYGTLSKPLLFIKDT
-224 KRNGNKILA
+224 
-233 FSNQSCSDIYYLKKN
+233 
-248 INNYYSNLHA
+248 
-258 AGLYTDQ
+258 
-265 YMYILAS
+265 
-272 SDNPIINDVM
+272 SDNPIINDVL
-282 YATDYGG
+282 YSTSYLGNNFVADPFGYNLNYNL
-289 AGSGST
+289 SGYE
-295 NAVGV
+295 NQ
-300 NPTLYNM
+300 TLRTVYTYNT
-307 SLPDYEQL
+307 SPY
-315 AIGGYTAS
+315 IGNTWIVS
-323 TPYVTYYPYTSK
+323 
-335 LAGYMGPTSAGYIP
+335 PTSAGYDP
-349 QSYQQW
+349 QSLAVWY
-355 LSQRGYAFNAST
+355 SQRGYAFNAST
-367 SYNNGNIVSPISAT
+367 AYNQGNIVSPISAT

-393 LPEVFVPNNSL
+393 LPEVFRVDKSI
-404 NYATEGPITA
+404 NYATKGPITA

-424 FSTALSYYEGSLP
+424 FSTALSYYEGNLP

-442 TCGSKYVI
+442 TCGNKYVI

-495 VVEAIQEI
+495 VVEAINEI

-523 PNVPGASAADQAVAL
+523 PNVPGATAADQAEAL

-552 TTNFYAA
+552 TNSFYAA
-559 TSASGVQS
+559 TSASAVQS
-567 AMNSIIANILGKSV
+567 AMNSIVANILGKSV
-581 SASYGAPPSATVG
+581 SASYGAPPSATTG

-614 YALQNNGT
+614 YALQNNGA
-622 PSTSQSWDANTTMST
+622 PSSSASWDANSNMST
-637 GNRTSALYTTTPG
+637 GNRSSALYTTTPG
-650 GTNGAGIESSL
+650 STINGINGSGPSGLL
-661 TSVATNTPS
+661 TSVATNTPG
-670 AFGTLPTSLTAS
+670 AFGTLPTNLTAS
-682 TIANY
+682 IIASY
-687 TIDPSYSSGA
+687 TIDPSYSNGA

-702 QSGWYM
+702 YNGWYM

-717 VLTAPNNGQLLG
+717 VLPAPNNGQLLG

-802 QTIDATIA
+802 QTIDATVA
-810 PTQPHTWHTYVVGS
+810 PTQPHTWHTYVAGS

-831 YDLQLTGTTAP
+831 YDLQLTGKTAP

-870 QTPGTKNFGQ
+870 QTPGTTTFGQ
-880 TWALWAI
+880 TWALWAV
-887 NQAVSATSSASYLI
+887 NQAISATSSISYLI

-913 TLPFNN
+913 TLPFDN

-934 DSSGNVYEI
+934 DNIGNIYEI
-943 SSTVLQSLLAPS
+943 SSATLPGLLTP
-955 TGTNIPSLPTNDFIT
+955 GTATLTLAKDFVNNAVI
-970 VGSYASSSIW
+970 GNYSSEW
-980 SGSFSGANPF
+980 SGSLSGSNPGE
-990 MVQYIGGSYY
+990 VQYIGGSYY

-1029 AYAGSVGGAGIW
+1029 AYAGGTGNW
-1041 SSGKFTAQIS
+1041 SSGAYTTP
-1051 GANPPITALPAGSVV
+1051 GTGVNPPITPLPAGAVI

-1087 NTCGNGDAYYY
+1087 GTCGDNDAYYY
-1098 LYALNNGIFP
+1098 LYALDNGVFP
-1108 SGTFTDSTGTA
+1108 SGTFTDNTGTA
-1119 ITSAVFVGYGTAFTP
+1119 ITGRLFVGYGTAFTP
-1134 TITSFNGRTLL
+1134 TITSFNGRAML
-1145 QGAASNTGPSKTFP
+1145 QGAANNTGSSGTFP

-1171 TGWKLVN
+1171 AGWKFIN